1 MILSKYG
8 DDVLQTACLKGS
20 LHVFNHLLETVFYD
34 PARIAESFELIGTTF
49 LVDFHDIG
57 STLFFWRK
65 ALEIRYEGTY
75 RHYPKVID
83 HDRVHEVLGVRE
95 FDNKEE
101 LDDLHGDPS
110 AMKIQALLIT
120 ERVLGAGH
128 KDTIFRYMY
137 AGAAHADS
145 NEYGYCVS
153 LWNYAL
159 KLKLEKETLVS
170 CDTAFTARAIVQ
182 LYINIQARY
191 LNNSDPY
198 DENPLKFE
206 DVLTTTRYLKSGMEQ
221 ASQLLDLKP
230 QYQSQLDNFDIV
242 LTTWIHL
249 IHILLQLAETPEHM
263 TLVLEEVLP
272 LLKMHARTQKTGD
285 TLLHLAVS
293 ST

>member
-1 MILSKYG
+1 MPFKNRIGYPILSYFSKLHSHLVPDLVLPQINHFCLIFIDSALLLLSAGGDPMILSKYG

-128 KDTIFRYMY
+128 KDTIFR
-137 AGAAHADS
+137 
-145 NEYGYCVS
+145 
-153 LWNYAL
+153 
-159 KLKLEKETLVS
+159 
-170 CDTAFTARAIVQ
+170 
-182 LYINIQARY
+182 
-191 LNNSDPY
+191 
-198 DENPLKFE
+198 
-206 DVLTTTRYLKSGMEQ
+206 
-221 ASQLLDLKP
+221 LL
-230 QYQSQLDNFDIV
+230 
-242 LTTWIHL
+242 
-249 IHILLQLAETPEHM
+249 M
-263 TLVLEEVLP
+263 
-272 LLKMHARTQKTGD
+272 
-285 TLLHLAVS
+285 
-293 ST
+293 

>member
-1 MILSKYG
+1 MPFKNRIGYPILSHFSKFLSHLVPDLVLPQINHFCLIFIDSALLLLSAGGDPMILSKYG

-128 KDTIFRYMY
+128 KDTIFR
-137 AGAAHADS
+137 
-145 NEYGYCVS
+145 
-153 LWNYAL
+153 
-159 KLKLEKETLVS
+159 LVS
-170 CDTAFTARAIVQ
+170 NVIRSERFTLDEIV
-182 LYINIQARY
+182 
-191 LNNSDPY
+191 
-198 DENPLKFE
+198 
-206 DVLTTTRYLKSGMEQ
+206 
-221 ASQLLDLKP
+221 
-230 QYQSQLDNFDIV
+230 
-242 LTTWIHL
+242 
-249 IHILLQLAETPEHM
+249 
-263 TLVLEEVLP
+263 
-272 LLKMHARTQKTGD
+272 
-285 TLLHLAVS
+285 
-293 ST
+293 